1 MAQTQFTS
9 FGAFALH
16 LASVSAGQVVAV
28 QSGLEAVAQRIEKT
42 AKAEIGHYQAA
53 VGPFSA
59 WQELAE
65 STKAER
71 LAQGYTE
78 NDPLLR
84 SGELRDSYE
93 HQVQGG
99 EALIGTKD
107 DKGLWQ
113 ELGTPTIPPRPVL
126 GPAVEYNHTAIKRI
140 LGGAVVS
147 GVMGQTSIP
156 SAYQYDHTV

>member
-16 LASVSAGQVVAV
+16 LVSVSAGQVVAV
-28 QSGLEAVAQRIEKT
+28 HSGLEAVAQRIEKT

-53 VGPFSA
+53 IGPFPA
-59 WQELAE
+59 WSELAE
-65 STKAER
+65 STKADR

-93 HQVQGG
+93 HEVHGV
-99 EALIGTKD
+99 EAVIGTKD

-113 ELGTPTIPPRPVL
+113 ELGTPTTPPRPVL
-126 GPAVEYNHTAIKRI
+126 GPAVEYNHAAIKRI
-140 LGGAVVS
+140 LGGAVVE
-147 GVMGQTSIP
+147 GLMGKTSIP
-156 SAYQYDHTV
+156 ASYQYDHTV